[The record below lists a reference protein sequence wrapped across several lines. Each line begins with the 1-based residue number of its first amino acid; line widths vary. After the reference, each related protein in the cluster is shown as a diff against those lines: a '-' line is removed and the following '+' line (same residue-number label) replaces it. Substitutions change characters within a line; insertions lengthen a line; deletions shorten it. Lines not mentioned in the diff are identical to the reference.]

1 MPVKRKILRAQRR
14 ASPKSAGTVL
24 SESPASPSVVDPPRG
39 VVEDG
44 TNGGGDEQLP
54 PEKEEEAKVKEA
66 EEEERKEAEVDESEA
81 SVKPRE
87 DGTKADE
94 QVCTNIKGNE
104 HK

>member
-14 ASPKSAGTVL
+14 ASPKSADTIL
-24 SESPASPSVVDPPRG
+24 SESPASPSVVDPPR

-44 TNGGGDEQLP
+44 TNGGGDDEQLP
-54 PEKEEEAKVKEA
+54 A
-66 EEEERKEAEVDESEA
+66 EEEKEAEVGESEA

-94 QVCTNIKGNE
+94 QVCTNGKGNE

>member
-24 SESPASPSVVDPPRG
+24 SESPASPSVVDPPRE
-39 VVEDG
+39 VAEDG

-54 PEKEEEAKVKEA
+54 PEEEEEAKVKEA
-66 EEEERKEAEVDESEA
+66 EEERKEAEVGESEA

-94 QVCTNIKGNE
+94 QVCTNGKGNE